1 MNGALSLASEVADL
15 VGSANLVQ
23 ASYKL
28 AGDSPLFAQHYAEPP
43 DPPTLTEIGSHRSQ
57 YSVADLRSVAKIS
70 PCCVNN
76 AKATCSIVTAARST
90 RLARIHVIMDR

>member
-43 DPPTLTEIGSHRSQ
+43 DPPTLDQDRFTAQ
-57 YSVADLRSVAKIS
+57 PVLRSRSEI
-70 PCCVNN
+70 CCEN
-76 AKATCSIVTAARST
+76 
-90 RLARIHVIMDR
+90 LALLC